1 MLTVTLFESEACYGV
16 KVKVKLDQVLKFLA
30 SACESQQKLSIL
42 RGRKIRQCQAKLP
55 ENFFNKLSPFKFAQ
69 HVTCSF

>member
-1 MLTVTLFESEACYGV
+1 MLKLILFESEACYDV
-16 KVKVKLDQVLKFLA
+16 KVKAKLDEVLKFLA
-30 SACESQQKLSIL
+30 SSCESQQKLSIL
-42 RGRKIRQCQAKLP
+42 RGRKIRQCQAKLL